1 MEEPQATRINNM
13 AVGRPPK
20 PKHILELAGSKHAKN
35 REELGKIVS
44 NAPEP
49 PDWLTDAAKA
59 MFRKVCSYM
68 VTMGT
73 LAESDY
79 EVIVRYS
86 IVWDRWQTAE
96 RMLAQG
102 CDSYVETFNPDG
114 SLKLCRA
121 SKWQLQSND
130 CHEKLR
136 QFESV
141 LGLTPA
147 DRTRLGY
154 GAVKVEDDPLAEF
167 LPVDKTA
174 TA

>member
-1 MEEPQATRINNM
+1 M

-20 PKHILELAGSKHAKN
+20 PKHQLELAGSKHAKN
-35 REELGKIVS
+35 REELGRIVS
-44 NAPEP
+44 AAPEP
-49 PDWLTDAAKA
+49 PEWLTENAKA
-59 MFRKVCSYM
+59 MFSKVCNFM

-73 LAESDY
+73 LAESDN
-79 EVIVRYS
+79 EVIVRYA
-86 IVWDRWQTAE
+86 IIWDRWQTAE
-96 RMLAQG
+96 KHLSQG
-102 CDSYVETFNPDG
+102 CDSYVEIFNPDG

-136 QFESV
+136 QLETV

-154 GAVKVEDDPLAEF
+154 GATKISDDPAEAIF
-167 LPVDKTA
+167 SGIPA
-174 TA
+174 AG